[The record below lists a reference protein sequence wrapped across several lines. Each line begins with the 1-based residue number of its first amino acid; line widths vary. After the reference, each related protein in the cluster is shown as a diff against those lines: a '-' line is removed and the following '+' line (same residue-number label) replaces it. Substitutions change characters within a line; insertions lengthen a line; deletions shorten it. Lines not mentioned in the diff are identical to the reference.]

1 LFRLV
6 STRPWLL
13 GGACLSGALAAA
25 CGLGPYVAVYWI
37 AQDVLGPAPRSDRV
51 LQHALLGGAFTL
63 GKFTFGMASHGL
75 AHAGAFGILYD
86 LRIRLARKMGEV
98 PLGFF
103 SRHQAGALHKAMTD
117 DVAGLESFLA
127 HILPDAAA
135 AFSVPLAALALMF
148 AIDWRMALASLL
160 AVPFAVLM
168 QFAMFSTTG
177 RESYDRY
184 HDANEATKRAV
195 LEYLRGIQVVKTFG
209 LEARSFG
216 DLRRSIDQMVA
227 YIEEYARKS
236 APPFI
241 IAMKLLS
248 GGTSAL
254 FLVPVGA
261 WLHHQGSLDTATLLL
276 FLLVGTQVLS
286 PFLRIANV
294 LGNVQMLLRGADH
307 IQVILREPP
316 LLDEGTAAM
325 PAGAGI
331 EFKEVDF
338 RYEDRPVLRKLSFSA
353 RQGQTTALVGASGAG
368 KSTVVRLISR
378 FWDVTEGVIEIGG
391 TDVRAVPL
399 DHHLSRLSLV
409 FQDVFLFQGS
419 VRDNLLLARPDATQ
433 HELEEAC
440 RLARIHEVILALPQ
454 GYDTPLGERG
464 ARLSGGEKQRL
475 SIARALLKRSPILL
489 LDEATAFAD
498 AENEALL
505 HRSLRE
511 LARGKTVL
519 IIAHRLSTILDADHI
534 VVLDQG
540 EAVDAGTHDEL
551 LGRCPIYRRL
561 WQSYDRAGRWSFLSG
576 EAP

>member
-1 LFRLV
+1 V
-6 STRPWLL
+6 
-13 GGACLSGALAAA
+13 LSAA
-25 CGLGPYVAVYWI
+25 CGLGPYLAVYSI
-37 AQDVLGPAPRSDRV
+37 AQDMLGPEPHPEQV
-51 LQHALLGGAFTL
+51 LRHALLGGACTL
-63 GKFTFGMASHGL
+63 GKFAFAMASHGL

-117 DVAGLESFLA
+117 DVAGLEAFLA

-135 AFSVPLAALALMF
+135 AFSVPMAALALMF

-168 QFAMFSTTG
+168 QFAMFSSTG

-184 HDANEATKRAV
+184 HGANETTKRAV
-195 LEYLRGIQVVKTFG
+195 IEYLRGIHVVKTFG

-216 DLRRSIDQMVA
+216 ELRQAIDQMTA

-241 IAMKLLS
+241 VAMKLLS

-261 WLHHQGSLDTATLLL
+261 WLHHRGDLDTPTLLL

-307 IQVILREPP
+307 IQAILHEPP
-316 LLDEGTAAM
+316 LLDRGSVAIPT
-325 PAGAGI
+325 GADI
-331 EFKEVDF
+331 EFKGVDF
-338 RYEDRPVLRKLSFSA
+338 SYDDRPILRRLSFTA
-353 RQGQTTALVGASGAG
+353 RQGATTALVGASGAG
-368 KSTVVRLISR
+368 KSTVLRLISR
-378 FWDVTEGVIEIGG
+378 FWDVNQGAIEIGG
-391 TDVRAVPL
+391 VDLRAVPL
-399 DHHLSRLSLV
+399 EGHLARLSLV
-409 FQDVFLFQGS
+409 FQEVFLFQGS
-419 VRDNLLLARPDATQ
+419 VRDNLLLARPDASPQ
-433 HELEEAC
+433 ELEDAC
-440 RLARIHEVILALPQ
+440 RLARIHDVIMALPH

-464 ARLSGGEKQRL
+464 ARLSGGERQRL
-475 SIARALLKRSPILL
+475 SIARAVLKGAPILL

-551 LGRCPIYRRL
+551 LGRCPVYRRL
-561 WQSYDRAGRWSFLSG
+561 WQSYDQAGRWSLLAGGAS
-576 EAP
+576 